1 MFATK
6 KLELEDRLRYSF
18 FIRKLFRKLNEFRAK
33 FTSDTDQRLRF
44 LFSATNMLTDPKD
57 DTVSGQIH
65 SALAQ
70 KSDLLGWLK
79 NWYSE
84 SETEISKGILIK
96 PYVSEHEKGVIYVDF
111 EKHLVRLLNSSDF
124 EKFQKQFIIIFA
136 PSWSPPHSPALYAM
150 PRLLEDGLFT
160 TISNIKD
167 IAFMENISDRL
178 HKLERYASS
187 WVNTDNFKT
196 KPNDEKD
203 IDLLVIANFG
213 KFKRHFSLFKA
224 LSEMATP
231 IKVTLIGQDEPGR
244 MIESVIKEAKL
255 YGVEHMI
262 DFAGPKNYEQISEY
276 LSRAKTTAIFSKREG
291 SCVVIAESIAANT
304 PTAVFADAEIGSKA
318 FINEHTGILLDDK
331 GLCDQL
337 FRFIA
342 QSEQFNPKQ
351 WLLDSRNDCKGSAVY
366 LNEKLRDW
374 HLRRNRPW
382 TQDIFVMERSPL
394 AKISKP
400 NEQQQMLAEQARIE
414 REFGLF
420 IGRR

>member
-6 KLELEDRLRYSF
+6 KIELEDRIRYSF
-18 FIRKLFRKLNEFRAK
+18 FIRKIIRKLNEFRAK
-33 FTSDTDQRLRF
+33 FISDTDQRLRF

-57 DTVSGQIH
+57 DTVSDQIH
-65 SALAQ
+65 STLAQ

-84 SETEISKGILIK
+84 SETEISKGIVIK
-96 PYVSEHEKGVIYVDF
+96 PYVSEHEKGVIYVSF

-124 EKFQKQFIIIFA
+124 EKLQKQFLIIFA
-136 PSWSPPHSPALYAM
+136 PTWSPPHSPALYAM

-196 KPNDEKD
+196 KPTDEKD

-231 IKVTLIGQDEPGR
+231 IKVTLIGQDEPDR
-244 MIESVIKEAKL
+244 TIESVIKEAKL

-276 LSRAKTTAIFSKREG
+276 LSRSKTTAIFSKREG
-291 SCVVIAESIAANT
+291 SCVVIVESIAANT

-331 GLCDQL
+331 ELGDQL

-351 WLLDSRNDCKGSAVY
+351 WLLDSGNDCKGSAVY